1 MIHFSVPVNSADII
15 ILLIIGVM
23 FLLGIRV
30 VMSFFKRPVA
40 LKTVSYSGDVTF
52 HKGDK
57 LHIVI
62 DGMMCGMCES
72 HIKDAIRKAVPE
84 VKDVTASHES
94 GEAGFTVIEE
104 EDREVLLEKLRG
116 AIHPLGYR
124 IIGDIGVKH

>member
-1 MIHFSVPVNSADII
+1 M
-15 ILLIIGVM
+15 
-23 FLLGIRV
+23 
-30 VMSFFKRPVA
+30 
-40 LKTVSYSGDVTF
+40 VSDSGDITF

-84 VKDVTASHES
+84 AKDVTASHES
-94 GEAGFTVIEE
+94 GEAGFTMAEE
-104 EDREVLLEKLRG
+104 ENREVLIGKLHA
-116 AIHPLGYR
+116 AIDPLGYR